1 MQDVLR
7 RFFVLFLVG
16 VLTAPLAARGA
27 TALLAH
33 GRIYTNATQVSPRKA
48 AIVFGAGVR
57 NGQPSAV
64 LYDRVATAV
73 ALYKAGAVDKLLMSG
88 DNRFASYNEPAVMRQ
103 TALRLGVPDA
113 DIVLDFAG
121 RSTYETCYRARDVFG
136 LHDVVL
142 VTQRYHLDRAI
153 FTCSALGLDAVG
165 YPAERRSYR
174 GMTWFQIRELGATL
188 NAFVQLFIT
197 RPQPVLG
204 ERLPIE

>member
-1 MQDVLR
+1 MIR
-7 RFFVLFLVG
+7 RFFVLLLIGILSAPFL
-16 VLTAPLAARGA
+16 ARGV

-33 GRIYTNATQVSPRKA
+33 GRIYTAPDQISPRRA

-57 NGQPSAV
+57 NGRPSAV

-73 ALYKAGAVDKLLMSG
+73 ALYEAGAVDKLLMSG
-88 DNRFASYNEPAVMRQ
+88 DSRFANYDEPAVMRQ

-121 RSTYETCYRARDVFG
+121 RSTYETCYRARDIFG
-136 LHDVVL
+136 VRDVVL

-153 FTCSALGLDAVG
+153 FTCNALGLDAVG

-188 NAFVQLFIT
+188 NAFLQLFVT
-197 RPQPVLG
+197 RPQPASG
-204 ERLPIE
+204 ERQPIE